1 MRHEFKT
8 APRDGTL
15 VILED
20 GTTRTYDHAHW
31 SAEALAWVR
40 ENGESIKIK
49 PSHWHPSRLDSSN
62 NLFSFSGGRW
72 YAAAV
77 VEAETALDKTK
88 HATHTSRRFAVSLF
102 AAVMVAT
109 FLIGVYFRSEVAD
122 YVTRY
127 AGLRNTLRI
136 GTIPGLVSEQ
146 ELSGQGQ
153 GWKTDSLARDEV
165 LPQQAAADRSLALD
179 QERDITAALVQDAAA
194 ARQEQIAFGAQYR
207 QALADERNRSAA
219 LASEL
224 AIVRRDLETQMAR
237 SSKLDD
243 EAAQLNQRQR
253 EKAGEQKPAAVEE
266 KPSVSVPAWANNAFV
281 NPAPTERQPDVPPE
295 NSKPRIKPVETAP
308 LAKLVEQG
316 PRQRDT
322 SPEAAYG
329 CQRYRSYDPASG
341 TYTSYD
347 GRRHSC
353 P

>member
-15 VILED
+15 VVLED

-31 SAEALAWVR
+31 SAEAHAWVR

-49 PSHWHPSRLDSSN
+49 PTHWHPSRFDSSN

-77 VEAETALDKTK
+77 VEAETALDKTA
-88 HATHTSRRFAVSLF
+88 HAAHTRRRFAVSLI

-109 FLIGVYFRSEVAD
+109 FLIGMYFRSEVAD

-127 AGLRNTLRI
+127 AGLRNILRI
-136 GTIPGLVSEQ
+136 GTIRGLVFEQ
-146 ELSGQGQ
+146 EIRGQGQ
-153 GWKTDSLARDEV
+153 ESKTDSLARDGV
-165 LPQQAAADRSLALD
+165 LPQQAAADWSLALD
-179 QERDITAALVQDAAA
+179 QEREITAALVQDVAA
-194 ARQEQIAFGAQYR
+194 ARQEQMASGAQYR
-207 QALADERNRSAA
+207 QALGDERNRSAA

-224 AIVRRDLETQMAR
+224 AMARRDLETQMAQA
-237 SSKLDD
+237 SKMGD

-253 EKAGEQKPAAVEE
+253 GKAGEQKPAAVEE
-266 KPSVSVPAWANNAFV
+266 KPGVSLPAWANNAFV
-281 NPAPTERQPDVPPE
+281 NPAQTAQQPDVPPE

-308 LAKLVEQG
+308 LAKLVEQD
-316 PRQRDT
+316 PRERAA
-322 SPEAAYG
+322 SPDAAYG

-341 TYTSYD
+341 TYTGYD
-347 GRRHSC
+347 GRRRSC